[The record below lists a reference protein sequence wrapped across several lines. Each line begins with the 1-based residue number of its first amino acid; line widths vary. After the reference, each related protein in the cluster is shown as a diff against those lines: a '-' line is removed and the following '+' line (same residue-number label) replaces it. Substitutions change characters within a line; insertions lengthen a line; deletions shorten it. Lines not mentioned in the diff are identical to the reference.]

1 MRTYPIASDFAA
13 NAKHWDNLDDLRSI
27 AYYHGFTP
35 AQVEHAID
43 TAGENATSLAKFL
56 HITLMKATVDA
67 MKAKRAA

>member
-1 MRTYPIASDFAA
+1 MRTAPISSDFAA

-43 TAGENATSLAKFL
+43 TVGENATSLAKFL
-56 HITLMKATVDA
+56 HIALMKATVRA
-67 MKAKRAA
+67 MKTQRAA